1 MPQNLSIVDFRKY
14 KYFAVLMACIC
25 FAGAVIAGANI
36 IQTSV
41 SGAGKFFVQHNFQ
54 ESGDIAGTKAGEITY
69 SYERTWD
76 RQTATGRSMFIV
88 AGATGSYED
97 QYIVRGSAAGHRVE
111 YRVEKLFG
119 DFSGSQEIKVIIEDS
134 GEENFDNLILLKGNA
149 TYYGKIRAVDKMGRP
164 LDAETL
170 FGIGEFVVRS
180 YINVSSEIQK
190 PEDWLAFC
198 DEVSEE
204 LTSA

>member
-41 SGAGKFFVQHNFQ
+41 SGAGKFFVQHNFK

-76 RQTATGRSMFIV
+76 KQTATGRSMFIV

-119 DFSGSQEIKVIIEDS
+119 DFSGSQEIKVIIEAS

-204 LTSA
+204 LSV

>member
-1 MPQNLSIVDFRKY
+1 MSRNPGIVDFRKY
-14 KYFAVLMACIC
+14 KYFAVLMAIIC
-25 FAGAVIAGANI
+25 FAGAAIAGANL

-41 SGAGKFFVQHNFQ
+41 SGMGKFFVQHNFQ
-54 ESGDIAGTKAGEITY
+54 ESGDTAGTKAGEITY

-76 RQTATGRSMFIV
+76 KQTATGRSMFIV
-88 AGATGSYED
+88 TGATGSYED
-97 QYIVRGSAAGHRVE
+97 QYVVRGSAAGHRVE

-119 DFSGSQEIKVIIEDS
+119 DFSGSQEIKIILEDS

-170 FGIGEFVVRS
+170 FGVGEFVIRS
-180 YINVSSEIQK
+180 YLNVSSEVQK
-190 PEDWLAFC
+190 PEDWLSFC
-198 DEVSEE
+198 DEVSQE
-204 LTSA
+204 LISV

>member
-1 MPQNLSIVDFRKY
+1 MRSPGIVDFRKY

-36 IQTSV
+36 IQTAV
-41 SGAGKFFVQHNFQ
+41 SGSGKFFVQHNFQ
-54 ESGDIAGTKAGEITY
+54 ESGDIAGTKSGDIAY
-69 SYERTWD
+69 SYERHWD

-88 AGATGSYED
+88 TGATGSYED
-97 QYIVRGSAAGHRVE
+97 QYVVRGSAAGTKVE

-149 TYYGKIRAVDKMGRP
+149 TYYGKIRTVDKMGRP

-204 LTSA
+204 LTAA